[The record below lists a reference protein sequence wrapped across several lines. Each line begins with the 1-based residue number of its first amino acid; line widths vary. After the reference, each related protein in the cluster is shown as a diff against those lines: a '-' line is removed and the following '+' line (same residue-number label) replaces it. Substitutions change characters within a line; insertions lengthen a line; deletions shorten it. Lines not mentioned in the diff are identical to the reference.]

1 MIDIHAHIIP
11 GVDDGSPDLTD
22 SLLMAE
28 LSVESGV
35 DTVIATPHSHVPGE
49 GQREH
54 LMHIRRQAALLREA
68 LIRRK
73 IPLTLLLGMEIFCT
87 PDLKDLLEAGL
98 VLPMNGTDHYLIEFG
113 FTMSAQRCR
122 DHIRTVLE
130 AGGVPV
136 IAHPERYDAIQKDP
150 QEARRW
156 IRMGCLLQINKGSV
170 FGSYG
175 RGAKKAAI
183 RMLDAG
189 EVTFVGSDAHSP
201 YRRTTHMEEIQDF
214 LREEYSEKTARLL
227 LGENARVHF
236 LSR

>member
-28 LSVESGV
+28 LSVESGG

-87 PDLKDLLEAGL
+87 PDLKDLREAGL
-98 VLPMNGTDHYLIEFG
+98 VLPMNGGTSLVRPSSCWLLIHANHPSTLF
-113 FTMSAQRCR
+113 CR
-122 DHIRTVLE
+122 
-130 AGGVPV
+130 
-136 IAHPERYDAIQKDP
+136 
-150 QEARRW
+150 
-156 IRMGCLLQINKGSV
+156 SV
-170 FGSYG
+170 T
-175 RGAKKAAI
+175 I
-183 RMLDAG
+183 
-189 EVTFVGSDAHSP
+189 
-201 YRRTTHMEEIQDF
+201 
-214 LREEYSEKTARLL
+214 LL
-227 LGENARVHF
+227 LKAVSSF
-236 LSR
+236 S